1 VEDFMDDD
9 KFQELRKALQAH
21 LAPMAG
27 PYTASGYKLISV
39 PADAKVTI
47 EMAKPE
53 DAIKSLKSLPSKAN
67 PHAKP
72 IKAPVIPKSP
82 QDFIEAQRSKTEPEK
97 DLLKPKPKI

>member
-1 VEDFMDDD
+1 MDDKKYD
-9 KFQELRKALQAH
+9 KYEQLRKALQEHHA
-21 LAPMAG
+21 AMAR
-27 PYTASGYKLISV
+27 PFTAAGYKLISV

-67 PHAKP
+67 PQSKP
-72 IKAPVIPKSP
+72 IKAPAIPKSP